1 MSHRE
6 EVWSWESQGS
16 WGYCQEEEVDEDWK
30 SYESEKPRPGRYSCH
45 FSVLVL
51 FLSSGFYLLLY
62 CLSYSFLIKWFLLV
76 ACVIVADGSKKEV
89 DGDSFTEKL
98 LAQVVKNLQAG

>member
-30 SYESEKPRPGRYSCH
+30 SYETEKPRPARYSCH
-45 FSVLVL
+45 FSALIL
-51 FLSSGFYLLLY
+51 FLI
-62 CLSYSFLIKWFLLV
+62 LIKWFLLV
-76 ACVIVADGSKKEV
+76 VCVIVADGSKNEV